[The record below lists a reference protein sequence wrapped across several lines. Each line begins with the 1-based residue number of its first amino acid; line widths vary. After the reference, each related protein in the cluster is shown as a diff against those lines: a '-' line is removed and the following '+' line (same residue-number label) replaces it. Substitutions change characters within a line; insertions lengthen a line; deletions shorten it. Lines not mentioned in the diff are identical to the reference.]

1 MAENHR
7 FSFEDNV
14 KKERIT
20 KKKSIAVL
28 ILSLLFIALGLWRG
42 EAIVV
47 MEKATRICMECIGI
61 G

>member
-14 KKERIT
+14 KKGRIT
-20 KKKSIAVL
+20 KKKSIAAL
-28 ILSLLFIALGLWRG
+28 ILSLLFIVLGAWRG

-61 G
+61 R